1 MTTGPESGGSVPA
14 DPHAEQLS
22 AWLDDEITGAEAALF
37 SGRVAHSQEN
47 PARLA
52 RYALIGGSLRGAT
65 GTAMRALA
73 LSQRVRAALDAEKDG
88 KADSATVADPAPF
101 AVSAVAR
108 ARVVGPAW
116 LPYALAAGLAVI
128 AVVLVPLLRP
138 SEPAPPPPP
147 LASAWRVDAVP
158 AKFRL
163 QAVRTQRSQATAAP
177 IEHLVYSDGIATVS
191 VFIEP
196 GVAAAEQGQGQFPMG
211 AANAYT
217 TVNDGYLIT
226 AVGGVPVRTVEA
238 ISRSVRKSAD
248 VSRP

>member
-22 AWLDDEITGAEAALF
+22 AWLDDELTGAEVALF
-37 SGRVAHSQEN
+37 SVRVAQSHEYR
-47 PARLA
+47 ARLA
-52 RYALIGGSLRGAT
+52 RYALIGGSLRRAT
-65 GTAMRALA
+65 GTALRALA

-88 KADSATVADPAPF
+88 ETDSATVADPAPF

-116 LPYALAAGLAVI
+116 LPYALAAGLAVM
-128 AVVLVPLLRP
+128 AVVLVLLFRP
-138 SEPAPPPPP
+138 SEPAPPP

-158 AKFRL
+158 PEFRL
-163 QAVRTQRSQATAAP
+163 RAVGTQRSQATAAP
-177 IEHLVYSDGIATVS
+177 IEHLVYSDGVATVS

-196 GVAAAEQGQGQFPMG
+196 GAAAADQGQGQFPMG

-238 ISRSVRKSAD
+238 ISRSVRKAVD

>member
-1 MTTGPESGGSVPA
+1 MQPDGLL
-14 DPHAEQLS
+14 Q
-22 AWLDDEITGAEAALF
+22 
-37 SGRVAHSQEN
+37 
-47 PARLA
+47 
-52 RYALIGGSLRGAT
+52 
-65 GTAMRALA
+65 
-73 LSQRVRAALDAEKDG
+73 QRVRAALDVETGAA
-88 KADSATVADPAPF
+88 ADADPAG
-101 AVSAVAR
+101 SAASVAAGAR
-108 ARVVGPAW
+108 AGAPAW

-138 SEPAPPPPP
+138 SEPAPPPPPPP

-238 ISRSVRKSAD
+238 ISRSVRKAAD